1 MTLLTIIIG
10 YIGIGMLIQT
20 AMLIKDMILR
30 YAFKMD
36 ALTIERTGLKIQ
48 LFLRIGEVL
57 IWPLEILF
65 TLRMIFAKM
74 TNDTKF
80 FESINRGLDQIDE
93 ANKGD

>member
-10 YIGIGMLIQT
+10 YIGIGMLIET

-30 YAFKMD
+30 YVFKLD
-36 ALTIERTGLKIQ
+36 TLTIERTGLKIQ

-57 IWPLEILF
+57 IWPLGILF
-65 TLRMIFAKM
+65 TLRVIFAKW

-80 FESINRGLDQIDE
+80 LETINRGIEWIDE
-93 ANKGD
+93 ENKGD